1 MSWSEYEKYQLK
13 VMDDVISRTI
23 NQTEDSGVMKIDGEE
38 SNIEYDT
45 TEDALRGLKKGDFYK
60 TISSR
65 PRLKT
70 EFDNKIEAAIKNEAV
85 INENKN
91 KKNKKNK
98 KRKKDK
104 KKRRKE
110 AEAKKKAEEEK
121 KASSVT
127 DDQLRN
133 IFKDAL
139 ASSDSDSDDEILLK
153 PLKLDNNP
161 PPGFSKRMITPKQHY
176 AVSAMFQPPKAS
188 ELPKPSIGGR
198 KTRRRRKKKGKRKT
212 KRRRKT
218 KRKRNKKKRKTKRR

>member
-110 AEAKKKAEEEK
+110 AEAKKKSEEEK

>member
-218 KRKRNKKKRKTKRR
+218 KRKRNKKKRKTKRK

>member
-121 KASSVT
+121 KTSSVT

-212 KRRRKT
+212 KHRRKT

>member
-212 KRRRKT
+212 KHRRKT
-218 KRKRNKKKRKTKRR
+218 KRKRNKKKRKTKRK

>member
-188 ELPKPSIGGR
+188 ELPKPTIGGR

-212 KRRRKT
+212 KHRRKT

>member
-212 KRRRKT
+212 KHRRKT

>member
-23 NQTEDSGVMKIDGEE
+23 NQTEDSEVMKIDGEE

-45 TEDALRGLKKGDFYK
+45 TEDALKGLKKGDFYK

-153 PLKLDNNP
+153 PLELDNNP

-212 KRRRKT
+212 KHRRKT
-218 KRKRNKKKRKTKRR
+218 KRKRNKKKRKTKRK

>member
-13 VMDDVISRTI
+13 VMDDVISHTI

-60 TISSR
+60 TISSSH
-65 PRLKT
+65 RLKT

-110 AEAKKKAEEEK
+110 AEAKKK
-121 KASSVT
+121 S
-127 DDQLRN
+127 
-133 IFKDAL
+133 
-139 ASSDSDSDDEILLK
+139 
-153 PLKLDNNP
+153 
-161 PPGFSKRMITPKQHY
+161 
-176 AVSAMFQPPKAS
+176 
-188 ELPKPSIGGR
+188 
-198 KTRRRRKKKGKRKT
+198 RRRKKSKFSN
-212 KRRRKT
+212 RRSI
-218 KRKRNKKKRKTKRR
+218 KKYI

>member
-1 MSWSEYEKYQLK
+1 MSWSEYEKFQLE
-13 VMDDVISRTI
+13 VMDNVISSTI
-23 NQTEDSGVMKIDGEE
+23 NQTEDSRVMKIDGEE

-65 PRLKT
+65 RRLKT

-176 AVSAMFQPPKAS
+176 AESAMFQPPKAS

-212 KRRRKT
+212 KHRRKT
-218 KRKRNKKKRKTKRR
+218 KRKRNKKKRKTKRK

>member
-1 MSWSEYEKYQLK
+1 MSWSEYEKFQLK

>member
-121 KASSVT
+121 QASSIT

-212 KRRRKT
+212 KHRRKT
-218 KRKRNKKKRKTKRR
+218 KRKRNKKKRKTKRK

>member
-1 MSWSEYEKYQLK
+1 MSWSEYEKFQLK

-38 SNIEYDT
+38 SNIEYNT

-70 EFDNKIEAAIKNEAV
+70 EFDNKIEAV
-85 INENKN
+85 INEN

-104 KKRRKE
+104 KKRRK
-110 AEAKKKAEEEK
+110 AKKAEEEK

-153 PLKLDNNP
+153 PLELDNNP
-161 PPGFSKRMITPKQHY
+161 PPGFSKRMITPKY
-176 AVSAMFQPPKAS
+176 AESAMFKPPSANK
-188 ELPKPSIGGR
+188 LPKPTIGGR

-218 KRKRNKKKRKTKRR
+218 KRKRKKKKRKTKRR

>member
-161 PPGFSKRMITPKQHY
+161 PPGFSKRMITPK
-176 AVSAMFQPPKAS
+176 
-188 ELPKPSIGGR
+188 
-198 KTRRRRKKKGKRKT
+198 
-212 KRRRKT
+212 
-218 KRKRNKKKRKTKRR
+218 

>member
-1 MSWSEYEKYQLK
+1 MSWSEYEKYQLN

-198 KTRRRRKKKGKRKT
+198 KTRRRRKKR
-212 KRRRKT
+212 
-218 KRKRNKKKRKTKRR
+218 